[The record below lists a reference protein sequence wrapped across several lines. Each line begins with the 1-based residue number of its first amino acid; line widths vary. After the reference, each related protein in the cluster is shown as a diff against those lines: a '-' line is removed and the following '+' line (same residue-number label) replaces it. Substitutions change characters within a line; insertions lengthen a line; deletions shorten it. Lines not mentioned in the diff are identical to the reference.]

1 VDAGSVTE
9 AVALLRAGV
18 DGLLA
23 ASLSAESSVE
33 VAQLLTSLETE
44 RRRLAAVD
52 QRVLAEVTDRGI
64 AGDYARTSPTD
75 LLVTNLRVTPA
86 EAKARL
92 DRARDLG
99 PRRTVTGEALDPILP
114 ATAAA
119 VAAGEISGR
128 HATVITKCIEQIP
141 PDIAHEAAPVAERM
155 LVEAARHEHPGLLA
169 TTARMLLMRLDPD
182 GAEPRDA
189 EIERKRGYGLRKF
202 ADGSSSPYGRF
213 DPEVTA
219 MWEAVL
225 DSLAAPLPAADG
237 MADDRTPSQR
247 RHDAMGE
254 AARRLLASD
263 TLSSTAGTP
272 VTVMATITMQELID
286 KAGVA
291 TTAHGDHW
299 SVQQLLTIACDAQI
313 VPVIF
318 NDAGGILAYGRT
330 RRLASTGQRLA
341 LIARDGGCAFPGCT
355 RPAPWTEVH
364 HIHEWLDGGDTDI
377 DNMCLLCRFH
387 HREFAKRGWQV
398 TMSDDG
404 VPEWIPPP
412 FIDPD
417 RKPVRNTAHH
427 QRDLT
432 FTA

>member
-1 VDAGSVTE
+1 MDAGPVAE

-33 VAQLLTSLETE
+33 VVQLLGTVEAQ
-44 RRRLAAVD
+44 RRRLEAVD
-52 QRVLAEVTDRGI
+52 QRVLAEVAERGI
-64 AGDYARTSPTD
+64 AGEYARCSPTD
-75 LLVTNLRVTPA
+75 LLVAMLRVSPS
-86 EAKARL
+86 EAKSRVA
-92 DRARDLG
+92 RARDLG
-99 PRRTVTGEALDPILP
+99 PRRTVIGEPLDPILP

-119 VAAGEISGR
+119 SAAGEISGA

-141 PDIAHEAAPVAERM
+141 AEIAHEAAPVAERM
-155 LVEAARHEHPGLLA
+155 LVEAARHEHPALLA

-189 EIERKRGYGLRKF
+189 EMERKRGYGLRKF
-202 ADGSSSPYGRF
+202 ADGSSTPYGRF

-254 AARRLLASD
+254 AARRLLGSD
-263 TLSSTAGTP
+263 TLPSTGGTP

-291 TTAHGDHW
+291 TTTQDSPLSA
-299 SVQQLLTIACDAQI
+299 QKLL
-313 VPVIF
+313 
-318 NDAGGILAYGRT
+318 
-330 RRLASTGQRLA
+330 
-341 LIARDGGCAFPGCT
+341 
-355 RPAPWTEVH
+355 
-364 HIHEWLDGGDTDI
+364 
-377 DNMCLLCRFH
+377 
-387 HREFAKRGWQV
+387 
-398 TMSDDG
+398 
-404 VPEWIPPP
+404 
-412 FIDPD
+412 
-417 RKPVRNTAHH
+417 
-427 QRDLT
+427 
-432 FTA
+432 